1 MLLPYPIPFLRS
13 WGDHCLRHPGQSQP
27 QISNLRKVLWLD
39 FELAPG
45 SFVLDSR
52 VKTCFFG
59 VGLFSCGIQFLYG
72 FDANFFIIL
81 NYSMG

>member
-27 QISNLRKVLWLD
+27 QISNLRKVLWPD

-52 VKTCFFG
+52 VKRHVFLVLDYLV
-59 VGLFSCGIQFLYG
+59 VGF
-72 FDANFFIIL
+72 NFYKGMAL
-81 NYSMG
+81 M